1 MRKKGANLVGGEES
15 GEDMG
20 GIERG
25 ETIIRVYFT
34 KKKLTSVKK
43 NKRTPPC
50 TYTHKDV
57 LMVTAVEQMLRGD
70 QLFFQRL

>member
-20 GIERG
+20 GIEEG
-25 ETIIRVYFT
+25 ETIIRVYFM
-34 KKKLTSVKK
+34 KKTNFSKK
-43 NKRTPPC
+43 NKRTSPC
-50 TYTHKDV
+50 THTHKDV

-70 QLFFQRL
+70 QLFFKRL